1 MSALQRWAVW
11 IALGLCAVGAAWAQ
25 APAEPGTAAKRPRIA
40 FIGHSPDG
48 ERWWDPVKN
57 GLADARADFDI
68 DVDFL
73 NPADGSIEAMAR
85 IIAGLSPE
93 KYDGVVSTIADFG
106 KLEQPLAALV
116 KSRKLLLVTANTG
129 THAQSEAVGAL
140 LHVGQPEEL
149 AGRLAGEQA
158 RKAGVTSFVCINR
171 YIANAATRERCDGF
185 AAGLGLRGT
194 GPQLEVKGSDA
205 EMEADVLRFV
215 EANPQVGALL
225 TMGPSEA
232 HPTIAAL
239 RRLKPTAK
247 KPYFVAFDLSKP
259 ITAAI
264 VAGTIDFAIDQQPY
278 LQGYL
283 PAALLARRIRHPGES
298 LLMTKVTVFAEAK
311 LHARV
316 ARYGVA
322 VKPGEGRHL
331 NSGPGFVSRVN
342 VDKVQ
347 LYGGLYR

>member
-1 MSALQRWAVW
+1 MNALQHIAVW
-11 IALGLCAVGAAWAQ
+11 ATLGLCTIAAAWAQ
-25 APAEPGTAAKRPRIA
+25 EPAAPLKRPRIA

-57 GLADARADFDI
+57 GLADARADFDV

-73 NPADGSIEAMAR
+73 NPADGSIDAMVH
-85 IIAGLSPE
+85 IIDGLSPQ

-106 KLEQPLAALV
+106 KLERPLKAL
-116 KSRKLLLVTANTG
+116 KDRKLLLITANTG

-158 RKAGVTSFVCINR
+158 RKAGITSFVCINR
-171 YIANAATRERCDGF
+171 YVTNAATRERCDGF
-185 AAGLGLRGT
+185 ASGLGLPGA
-194 GPQLEVKGSDA
+194 GPQLQVKGSDA
-205 EMEADVLRFV
+205 EMEVEIARYV

-239 RRLKPTAK
+239 RRSKPGAR

-283 PAALLARRIRHPGES
+283 PAALLARRIRHPQDS
-298 LLMTKVTVFAEAK
+298 LLMTKMTVFAEEK

-316 ARYGVA
+316 AKYGVA
-322 VKPGEGRHL
+322 MKPEGRHL

>member
-1 MSALQRWAVW
+1 MTTLKRLAVLTLL
-11 IALGLCAVGAAWAQ
+11 ALCAAGMCWAQ
-25 APAEPGTAAKRPRIA
+25 MPGAPAKRLRIA
-40 FIGHSPDG
+40 YIGHSPDG

-57 GLADARADFDI
+57 GLADAHADFDI

-73 NPADGSIEAMAR
+73 NPADGSIEEMAR
-85 IIAGLSPE
+85 IIAGLSPA
-93 KYDGVVSTIADFG
+93 KYDGVASTIPDFG
-106 KLEQPLAALV
+106 KLERPLKSLV
-116 KSRKLLLVTANTG
+116 KDKKLLLVTANTG
-129 THAQSEAVGAL
+129 THAQSEAVDAM
-140 LHVGQPEEL
+140 LHVGQPEAL

-171 YIANAATRERCDGF
+171 YTANAATRERCDGF
-185 AAGLGLRGT
+185 AGGLGLQGA
-194 GPQLEVKGSDA
+194 GPQLEVKGSEA
-205 EMEADVLRFV
+205 EMEAEILRFV

-239 RRLKPTAK
+239 RRLKAGAK
-247 KPYFVAFDLSKP
+247 KPYFVAFDLSKQ

-264 VAGTIDFAIDQQPY
+264 VAGTVDFAIDQQPY

-298 LLMTKVTVFAEAK
+298 LLMTKMLVFADAK
-311 LHARV
+311 LHMRV
-316 ARYGVA
+316 AKYGVA
-322 VKPGEGRHL
+322 MKTGDGRHL
-331 NSGPGFVSRVN
+331 NSGPGFVSRIN

-347 LYGGLYR
+347 LYGGQYR

>member
-1 MSALQRWAVW
+1 MSALQRIAVW
-11 IALGLCAVGAAWAQ
+11 ATLWFCSIAAASAQ
-25 APAEPGTAAKRPRIA
+25 APAAAVKRPRIA

-73 NPADGSIEAMAR
+73 NPADGSIDAMVR
-85 IIAGLSPE
+85 IIDGLSPH

-106 KLEQPLAALV
+106 KLERPLKAL
-116 KSRKLLLVTANTG
+116 KDRKLPLVTANTG
-129 THAQSEAVGAL
+129 THAQSEAVGAV

-149 AGRLAGEQA
+149 AGRLAGGQA
-158 RKAGVTSFVCINR
+158 RKAGVASFVCINR
-171 YIANAATRERCDGF
+171 YVANAATRERCDGF
-185 AAGLGLRGT
+185 ASGLGLPGA

-205 EMEADVLRFV
+205 EMEADIARYV

-239 RRLKPTAK
+239 RRAKPGAR

-283 PAALLARRIRHPGES
+283 PAALLARRIRHPDDS
-298 LLMTKVTVFAEAK
+298 LLMTKMTVFADEK
-311 LHARV
+311 LHVRV
-316 ARYGVA
+316 AKYGVA
-322 VKPGEGRHL
+322 VKAGVGRHL
-331 NSGPGFVSRVN
+331 NSGPGFVSRIN